1 MTNLPASPDTID
13 EILEKLVKDVQP
25 VIYLNNLPPP
35 HVKPALVE
43 EAKAKLESLLVE
55 ARIDEL
61 KILISG
67 MNAGEEFM
75 SEPSQENKA
84 WNSVILNTIRSL
96 EAEHLKLKE
105 QQ

>member
-1 MTNLPASPDTID
+1 MTHLPASPDTIG
-13 EILEKLVKDVQP
+13 EILNEVLQGAAVRHDGGDEMLRADL
-25 VIYLNNLPPP
+25 I
-35 HVKPALVE
+35 